1 MSKTARE
8 LPKEIYNV
16 QEAAEVLGVGANTV
30 YNLSHTQGFPSFKLG
45 KRILIPRKQLM
56 EWVGKMTDG
65 IPT

>member
-1 MSKTARE
+1 MSKPVRE

-16 QEAAEVLGVGANTV
+16 QEAAEVLGVSVNAV

-45 KRILIPRKQLM
+45 KRILIPHKQLM
-56 EWVGKMTDG
+56 EWVGKMVDG